1 MREYKV
7 PAQKYIIFTVRDAR
21 VIHVSSRS
29 NNSKQQLSKDP
40 KDYANSK
47 SMPSV
52 QVALRMLAKGK
63 TVRAK
68 DVISYIFTG
77 TNGNS
82 AESASANAMPPDEV
96 LRVDSELKPDIEY
109 YLHKQI
115 LPPVERL
122 CAPIAL
128 TNISRLAECLGL
140 DTSKYRV
147 SGATGAHAGTQEEM
161 IQPLDSQVSDAVRF
175 ANCAPLQLRCLAAGC
190 RKVFEFRSLVDDAR
204 AVGHSGWQCPAAEC
218 SHGLPNLAVVA
229 QLEHQIRTLLQ
240 KYYEGWLVCDDPSC
254 GNKTRQMSV
263 YGHRCLGPR
272 GHGSGCLGRMGWMTG
287 EKAIWNQLVYW
298 ERSMDASRAKERL
311 KSEAGQAK
319 VKSEGES
326 AATAEQIAVLAEL
339 NRERFETC
347 RMVVKG
353 YLDKSGRQWVDMGS
367 LFSFVR

>member
-1 MREYKV
+1 MLVADLKM
-7 PAQKYIIFTVRDAR
+7 Q
-21 VIHVSSRS
+21 
-29 NNSKQQLSKDP
+29 QQLTKDP
-40 KDYANSK
+40 KDYANAK

-52 QVALRMLAKGK
+52 QVALRMLSNGK

-82 AESASANAMPPDEV
+82 AESASSNAMPPDEV
-96 LRVDSELKPDIEY
+96 LRADSELKPDIDY

-122 CAPIAL
+122 CAPLAL

-140 DTSKYRV
+140 DTSKYRI
-147 SGATGAHAGTQEEM
+147 SGATGAHAGPQEET
-161 IQPLDSQVSDAVRF
+161 IQPLDSQVSDAIRF
-175 ANCAPLQLRCLAAGC
+175 ANCEPLQLRCLAAGC
-190 RKVFEFRSLVDDAR
+190 RKAFDFRSLVDDAR
-204 AVGHSGWQCPAAEC
+204 AVSHSGWHCPATEC
-218 SHGLPNLAVVA
+218 GQALPNLAVVA

-254 GNKTRQMSV
+254 GNRTRQMSV

-272 GHGSGCLGRMGWMTG
+272 GHGSGCLGRMGFTTG

-298 ERSMDASRAKERL
+298 ERSMDVSRAKERL
-311 KSEAGQAK
+311 KSEAEHPR
-319 VKSEGES
+319 VKNEGDNDV
-326 AATAEQIAVLAEL
+326 TAEQIAVLAEV

-347 RMVVKG
+347 RGVVKG

-367 LFSFVR
+367 LFGFVQ